1 MVKNR
6 SAQIPRTDSS
16 HFSPPAIARGTSE
29 GGAER
34 ERFLMEIADWERR
47 VPRVGNELDQVFT
60 TTSLEEVRGTAEG
73 ERGEE
78 YRISNKEI
86 RMSK

>member
-1 MVKNR
+1 
-6 SAQIPRTDSS
+6 
-16 HFSPPAIARGTSE
+16 
-29 GGAER
+29 
-34 ERFLMEIADWERR
+34 MEIADWERR

-78 YRISNKEI
+78 YRISNKEF
-86 RMSK
+86 RMSKGRALPNGDCRLGEKSSEGWIIEDFS